1 MPFPY
6 LFAFL
11 WTDFRLVWI
20 SQSLNR
26 HSITEILL
34 TDSILSNGSRLMD
47 LGMPEKTLV
56 IMVRRGDTFFVPTG
70 STQLMAG
77 DKLLVITDNNEA
89 LEETYRK
96 MGIVE

>member
-1 MPFPY
+1 
-6 LFAFL
+6 
-11 WTDFRLVWI
+11 
-20 SQSLNR
+20 
-26 HSITEILL
+26 
-34 TDSILSNGSRLMD
+34 MD